1 MSRNI
6 YVCLEF
12 TCEYTHA
19 HVYAAK
25 SALYW
30 NEGLRNASHINYK
43 VYCFF
48 VRKSMFRQHPIVR
61 GQVQR

>member
-1 MSRNI
+1 MPQSI
-6 YVCLEF
+6 YICLEL

-19 HVYAAK
+19 RVYTAK
-25 SALYW
+25 SAALYW

-48 VRKSMFRQHPIVR
+48 VRKSVFRQHPIVR
-61 GQVQR
+61 GQV